1 MSFCLETYLQQND
14 DYKILIQRSGVK
26 QCYKLIED
34 NAKEIIHVNP
44 GDKVLGARLIGL
56 PPIPVGINEEEG
68 TILITYTKPCHG
80 TAAIEIPI
88 SPEEIADVRAM
99 DIGVQ
104 LGMNRLSKLQIGEII
119 GKLDYFF
126 KLFLNIF
133 KYL

>member
-1 MSFCLETYLQQND
+1 MKFNETYLLIKRRND
-14 DYKILIQRSGVK
+14 GDSDSGVK
-26 QCYKLIED
+26 QCYKLIEE

-88 SPEEIADVRAM
+88 SPEEIQSVRDM
-99 DIGVQ
+99 DIGV
-104 LGMNRLSKLQIGEII
+104 
-119 GKLDYFF
+119 
-126 KLFLNIF
+126 
-133 KYL
+133 